1 MTGPPGPRQT
11 RGQPARPRRRPHVR
25 LVKVWVSVVGTVVG
39 ALAITWG
46 VHHLQSLRETDLADA
61 SGSVTQ
67 AFLAG
72 ATSGAPPVRFVD
84 VASELGIGMRHGAG
98 ARRRRLPED
107 TGSGLAFGDVDG
119 DGAFDLYVVNVP
131 GSDGEGGSNRLY
143 LSRAGRFL
151 DVTEEAGVGDPG
163 GFGMGA
169 YFADFDGD
177 ADVDLLVTN
186 RGPNRLYENLGD
198 GTFRDVAEAAG
209 VADPSWSTGAAIG
222 DYDRDGHLDFYV
234 CNYVDYDD
242 DGLGPDVISRQ
253 PGGGPGVPF
262 TLNPSS
268 FDPQPNR
275 LYRNRGD
282 GTFEEVAEACGV
294 QDSQGRSLGA
304 TFCDLDGDGW
314 LDLYVSNDVSPNR
327 LFRNR
332 GGDERP
338 ARPVRFID
346 LSTITGTA
354 DPRGSMGLSV
364 GEIGWMEGKCD
375 GLPDLFITHWVA
387 QENALYQSV
396 QRPRGAFEYRDRTRQ
411 YALGE
416 ISLDRVGWGCALVD
430 IDLDGRVDVAVA
442 NGSTLEEK
450 GNPLLLRAE
459 SMFLFWNDGRRFH
472 DLAQAAGPDCARPRN
487 GRGLAACD
495 FDADGDVDFAIS
507 ENRGPVSLLRN
518 LTPRENLSLTVRLD
532 GPATACFGARIELL
546 VGDTAQYRWHG
557 ADVSYLSGHAP
568 EHVFGL
574 GKEPRARRL
583 RVRWADG
590 AASELDDVPAGRV
603 RVPHPGTAPR
613 GVR

>member
-1 MTGPPGPRQT
+1 ML
-11 RGQPARPRRRPHVR
+11 A
-25 LVKVWVSVVGTVVG
+25 WG
-39 ALAITWG
+39 AYR
-46 VHHLQSLRETDLADA
+46 LQSLRETDLADA

-67 AFLAG
+67 SFLAG
-72 ATSGAPPVRFVD
+72 AETGAPPIRFVD
-84 VASELGIGMRHGAG
+84 VASELGIEMRHASGV
-98 ARRRRLPED
+98 RQRSLPED

-119 DGAFDLYVVNVP
+119 DGAFDLYVVNMP
-131 GSDGEGGSNRLY
+131 GAGGEIASNRLF
-143 LSRAGRFL
+143 LSRGGTFL
-151 DVTEEAGVGDPG
+151 DVTDEAGVGDPD

-169 YFADFDGD
+169 SFADFDGD
-177 ADVDLLVTN
+177 GDVDLLVTN

-198 GTFRDVAEAAG
+198 GTFRDVAERAG
-209 VADPSWSTGAAIG
+209 VADPLWSTGTAIG
-222 DYDRDGHLDFYV
+222 DYDRDGDLDFYV

-242 DGLGPDVISRQ
+242 GGLGPDVLARQ
-253 PGGGPGVPF
+253 PGGGLGVPF

-282 GTFEEVAEACGV
+282 GTFEEVGQTCGV
-294 QDSQGRSLGA
+294 QDPQGRSLGA

-314 LDLYVSNDVSPNR
+314 LDLYVNNDVSPNR

-332 GGDERP
+332 GGDDGP
-338 ARPVRFID
+338 SRPVRFID

-364 GEIGWMEGKCD
+364 GEVGWMEGKCD

-416 ISLDRVGWGCALVD
+416 ISLDRVGWGCAFVD
-430 IDLDGRVDVAVA
+430 VDLDGRLDIAVA

-450 GNPLLLRAE
+450 SDPLRLRAE

-472 DLAQAAGPDCARPRN
+472 DLAAAAGANYARPRN

-495 FDADGDVDFAIS
+495 FDADGDVDLAVS
-507 ENRGPVSLLRN
+507 ENRGPLCLLRN
-518 LTPRENLSLTVRLD
+518 ETPRTQLSLAVRLD
-532 GPATACFGARIELL
+532 GPATACFGARVELV
-546 VGDTAQYRWHG
+546 VGEVAQYRWQG
-557 ADVSYLSGHAP
+557 ADVSFLSGHAP

-574 GKEPRARRL
+574 GLQPRARKL

-603 RVPHPGTAPR
+603 RVAHPGGAPR